1 MATTSA
7 TKNNGSNN
15 HAQMADIEEQLAKLS
30 EEMKAL
36 TSVVSDFGSGKVS
49 NARAQA
55 SDIADELKTRS
66 VSTINR
72 ASKTLSAAETDFED
86 QIRTNPLAAVGIA
99 AGVGFLLAMVTK
111 R

>member
-7 TKNNGSNN
+7 TKNNGSGN
-15 HAQMADIEEQLAKLS
+15 HAQMADIEEQLARLS

-36 TSVVSDFGSGKVS
+36 TGIVSDFGSGKIDT
-49 NARAQA
+49 ARAQA
-55 SDIADELKTRS
+55 SGIADELKSRS

-72 ASKTLSAAETDFED
+72 ASKTLTAAESDFED

-99 AGVGFLLAMVTK
+99 AGIGFLLAMVTK